1 MSDTVEFETIFK
13 QIFDLKIPGV
23 SGSRIRKLTVLADE
37 NVKEESKLI
46 PKLLDLYKI
55 TPNTHKLGG
64 LYIVD
69 SIARSYKEKAIK
81 DDVEIND
88 ESPEGTYAS
97 GFLKI
102 QKNAIQ
108 LIDEII
114 PNANEDI
121 KEKVGKLIDIWGKAK
136 TFDSSIID
144 SIRSKYFATTTP
156 PGTPPVKSSSNNTS
170 NNNTSTSATASAQIA
185 PSSSS
190 CSTNGANSSSAV
202 SANDPTSV
210 LQALANLA
218 NKAPTPTPPKNFSAL
233 ASDSSSSN
241 NNNGMPFDNN
251 NNQQQPLANSSDPN
265 AIFQLLQNMGNKP
278 NNNNNNMNMNN
289 GNNDMNNGNNFRD
302 NNNNGGRFGGYRERE
317 SRGQNPGNPYTNRR
331 QRSRSPPNRRGG
343 HQQHDNNMG
352 DDGEHPP
359 LTHVEGE
366 RNVPGTPHYRE
377 KKPFFDNTIAPG
389 CIKVASRTIFIGGV
403 PYHMDERALA
413 SQLRPYAEVQSV
425 ILNNERKHAFVKV
438 YSRSEA
444 EQTVKAFSQNHPSGL
459 RSRWGVGFG
468 PRDCCD
474 YSTGISTIPIS
485 RLTDADKRW
494 IVAAEWGGTAG
505 LPLQPG
511 LFIEEPDIEI
521 GHGVSS
527 KATSKKMPTNSAPN
541 GPKSD
546 GFGNHGNGNGGG
558 RHNNHHNGNNNY
570 NSNNSPMNPGH
581 IPLNFGNMGGPG
593 PNNNNNN
600 NGNGNGNGSPPVDP
614 NNMAQIAAMMSAM
627 TNMQNQG
634 GNNNGGQMDMASMFQ
649 NLANMMN
656 QQQRK

>member
-1 MSDTVEFETIFK
+1 MSDTSLVEFENIFK

-23 SGSRIRKLTVLADE
+23 SGSRIRKLTVFADE
-37 NVKEESKLI
+37 NVKEESRLI

-69 SIARSYKEKAIK
+69 SIARSYKEKAVK

-114 PNANEDI
+114 PSASEDI

-190 CSTNGANSSSAV
+190 SSGANSSAAV

-218 NKAPTPTPPKNFSAL
+218 NKAPTPTPPKNFSVL
-233 ASDSSSSN
+233 ASDNSSN
-241 NNNGMPFDNN
+241 NNGLPFDNK
-251 NNQQQPLANSSDPN
+251 NQQQPLANSSDPN
-265 AIFQLLQNMGNKP
+265 AIFQLLQNMGNKS
-278 NNNNNNMNMNN
+278 NNNNNNNTMNMNN
-289 GNNDMNNGNNFRD
+289 GPNDMNNGNNYRD
-302 NNNNGGRFGGYRERE
+302 NNNGGRFGGYRERE
-317 SRGQNPGNPYTNRR
+317 GRGQNPGNPYTNRR

-352 DDGEHPP
+352 DDEEHPP

-377 KKPFFDNTIAPG
+377 KKPYFDNTIAPG
-389 CIKVASRTIFIGGV
+389 CIKVASRTIFVGGV

-438 YSRSEA
+438 YSRAEA

-474 YSTGISTIPIS
+474 YSTGVSTIPIS

-546 GFGNHGNGNGGG
+546 GFGNHGNNGGG
-558 RHNNHHNGNNNY
+558 RHNGHHNGNNNNY

-581 IPLNFGNMGGPG
+581 IPLNFGNMGSPV
-593 PNNNNNN
+593 PNNNNGINN
-600 NGNGNGNGSPPVDP
+600 NGSGSPPVDP
-614 NNMAQIAAMMSAM
+614 NSMAQIAAMMSAM

-634 GNNNGGQMDMASMFQ
+634 GNNNNGGQVDMASMFQ

>member
-1 MSDTVEFETIFK
+1 MSDTSLVEFENIFK

-23 SGSRIRKLTVLADE
+23 SGSRIRKLTVFADE
-37 NVKEESKLI
+37 NVKEESRLI

-69 SIARSYKEKAIK
+69 SIARSYKEKAVK

-114 PNANEDI
+114 PSASEDI

-190 CSTNGANSSSAV
+190 SSGANSSAAV

-218 NKAPTPTPPKNFSAL
+218 NKAPTPTPPKNFSVL
-233 ASDSSSSN
+233 ASDNSSN
-241 NNNGMPFDNN
+241 NNGLPFDNK
-251 NNQQQPLANSSDPN
+251 NQQQPLANSSDPN
-265 AIFQLLQNMGNKP
+265 AIFQLLQNMGNKS
-278 NNNNNNMNMNN
+278 NNNNNNNTMNMNN
-289 GNNDMNNGNNFRD
+289 GPNDMNNGNNYRD
-302 NNNNGGRFGGYRERE
+302 NNNGGRFGGYRERE
-317 SRGQNPGNPYTNRR
+317 GRGQNPGNPYTNRR

-352 DDGEHPP
+352 DDEEHPP

-377 KKPFFDNTIAPG
+377 KKPYFDNTIAPG

-438 YSRSEA
+438 YSRAEA

-474 YSTGISTIPIS
+474 YSTGVSTIPIS

-546 GFGNHGNGNGGG
+546 GFGNHGNNGGG
-558 RHNNHHNGNNNY
+558 RHNGHHNGNNNNY

-581 IPLNFGNMGGPG
+581 IPLNFGNMGSPV
-593 PNNNNNN
+593 PNNNNGINN
-600 NGNGNGNGSPPVDP
+600 NGSGSPPVDP
-614 NNMAQIAAMMSAM
+614 NSMAQIAAMMSAM

-634 GNNNGGQMDMASMFQ
+634 GNNNNGGQVDMASMFQ